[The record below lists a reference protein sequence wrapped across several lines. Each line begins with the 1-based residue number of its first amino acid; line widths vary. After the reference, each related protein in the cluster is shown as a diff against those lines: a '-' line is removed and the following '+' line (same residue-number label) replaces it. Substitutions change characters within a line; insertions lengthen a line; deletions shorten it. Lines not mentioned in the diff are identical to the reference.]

1 MRSNFRGLAAYLMF
15 LIGVTAGGLAIVAFA
30 SAFYTYAAIG
40 AVVGVGGIALGAGAW
55 VLISRYEAHGDPLEP
70 YMTRDGER
78 RYERRYRMP
87 MAA

>member
-1 MRSNFRGLAAYLMF
+1 MRSNFRGLAAYLLF
-15 LIGVTAGGLAIVAFA
+15 LVGVTAGGLAIVAFA
-30 SAFYTYAAIG
+30 SSFYTYAAIG

-55 VLISRYEAHGDPLEP
+55 FLIARYEAHGDPLEP
-70 YMTRDGER
+70 YMTRDGAR